1 MKRPGKL
8 GWLAVPSILLVAFG
22 ARAVM
27 IDDDPGGGDLPAPLC
42 LVPEVQGITG
52 TLYPNG
58 LPVINQQ
65 LEVVGDGVKVV
76 VETTRYCHP
85 VTPAS
90 LPFEWQVNGPS
101 GLVTLSDA
109 GSLRPHFRPVVA
121 GAYEARLTYC
131 PHGCPS
137 RLVGT
142 DLVDIPPQ
150 TASLA
155 IVVVDQ
161 MPVPPSTQPLLTP
174 TALTPPP
181 ADLLEAENAFHQESE
196 RKCGFPGALAS
207 AQTPQLVPVR
217 RFQGSG
223 DYRLLEGRVRRT
235 NIAWNDNELN
245 HYSHDIG
252 IHVEP
257 DPQHLLLKVEG
268 HEDME
273 IEWESNYFP
282 GSMRPSAGDRISAF
296 GFQTYDCHHSPIG
309 TEIHPPVL
317 TAVHRT
323 RAIRIPD
330 GWAPPGGEPLGSN
343 IWVPGIITD
352 IWANARAGE
361 MTSNCSDTGMHQEAV
376 LAPPGS
382 PVPVLFG
389 SCIRSPHPLR
399 RSYTFN
405 VYLPANPQARV
416 AAAGLAAPPAPLH
429 YRIEPGAGPLPSVLP
444 MTDGGVTFLR
454 VTVDLSG
461 YGGETYERRI
471 VAGWVQPSPENW
483 GLERW
488 KAGIPSMEVY
498 EDHDLG
504 TDGDWVFWTSLN
516 NRDQEWTRLLDGN
529 SVDEGTYSF
538 GGRAWETESP
548 YADRSL
554 GPHLLLFSPRFSQ
567 HFPGSPA
574 IDLTRILELHTS
586 GYDAE
591 FWDDEVGMV
600 SALARPD
607 PASLGIGQRRT
618 LTQYSSAGDYRLT
631 YFFERL
637 GPVPGATLT
646 AAGRSLADAYT
657 LGETGRCTPL
667 RRALCLLMP
676 DLGDLTTAWDPSQEP
691 AQPDGPEFDWTTHEI
706 FERQEAEPWSLTDMP
721 LEVLHKGVLSG
732 LKSDPERV
740 RRFFAELREE
750 FDEVRGTPM
759 ESEYARALPPF
770 EANLPAELWQQ
781 YFGDIDATPADLA
794 LTRITMSPPGA
805 RRGEAVVFA
814 AEITNR
820 GAGASV
826 AVSARLRIDGHALPL
841 VSVPGLAAGASTTV
855 EFQAWTATA
864 GTHRLRA
871 TADALMQ
878 IAEPNEHDNK
888 LSRRFVVARKPR
900 GLPDLV
906 PVDVGLEPCDLR
918 EGRPVT
924 FFARVHNRG
933 GNALDAFV
941 VRFDVDGA
949 SLGEIVVAGL
959 PAGESIRLRSPRWT
973 AVGRHHAVTATVD
986 ARAAVTESDETNNAK
1001 AGTFEV
1007 NKRHKHHH

>member
-1 MKRPGKL
+1 MKRLGKL
-8 GWLAVPSILLVAFG
+8 SWLAVPAILFAAFG

-27 IDDDPGGGDLPAPLC
+27 IDDDLPGGGDLPDLC
-42 LVPEVQGITG
+42 TEPEVQGLVG
-52 TLYPNG
+52 TPYLNG
-58 LPVINQQ
+58 LPVIQQQ
-65 LEVVGDGVKVV
+65 LEIVGDSVKVV
-76 VETTRYCHP
+76 VQTPPRCHT

-90 LPFEWQVNGPS
+90 LPFAWQLNGPS
-101 GLVTLSDA
+101 GPVTLSDA
-109 GSLRPHFRPVVA
+109 GSLRPHFQPTVA
-121 GAYEARLTYC
+121 GAYQARLTYC
-131 PHGCPS
+131 PLTCQN

-150 TASLA
+150 TASVA
-155 IVVVDQ
+155 IIVVDQ

-181 ADLLEAENAFHQESE
+181 ADQMEAENAFHQESE
-196 RKCGFPGALAS
+196 RKCGFPGALAT

-217 RFQGSG
+217 PFVGAN
-223 DYRLLEGRVRRT
+223 DYRLLEGRVRKT

-317 TAVHRT
+317 TAVHRS

-330 GWAPPGGEPLGSN
+330 GWAPPGGDPLGSN
-343 IWVPGIITD
+343 IWVPGVITD

-376 LAPPGS
+376 LAPPGY
-382 PVPVLFG
+382 PVPILFG
-389 SCIRSPHPLR
+389 NCIRSPHPLR
-399 RSYTFN
+399 RSYSFN
-405 VYLPANPQARV
+405 IYLPANPQTRV
-416 AAAGLAAPPAPLH
+416 AAAGLAAPPAPLY
-429 YRIEPGAGPLPSVLP
+429 YRVEPGGGPLPSVVP

-454 VTVDLSG
+454 VTLDLSG
-461 YGGETYERRI
+461 FTGETYGRRI
-471 VAGWVQPSPENW
+471 LAGWVQPSPENW

-488 KAGIPSMEVY
+488 KAGIPSMQVY

-504 TDGDWVFWTSLN
+504 TDGDWVFWTSVN
-516 NRDQEWTRLLDGN
+516 NRDQEWTRLLNGN
-529 SVDEGTYSF
+529 SVDEGSYSF
-538 GGRAWETESP
+538 GGRPWETESP

-567 HFPGSPA
+567 YFPGSPLL
-574 IDLTRILELHTS
+574 DLTQSLELHTS
-586 GYDAE
+586 GYDEE

-600 SALARPD
+600 HTIARPD
-607 PASLGIGQRRT
+607 PATLGVGERRT
-618 LTQYSSAGDYRLT
+618 LTQYSSTGDYRLT
-631 YFFERL
+631 YFYERL
-637 GPVPGATLT
+637 GPVAPATLT
-646 AAGRSLADAYT
+646 VAGRSLANAYT
-657 LGETGRCTPL
+657 LGSTGRCTPL
-667 RRALCLLMP
+667 RRNLCVLLP
-676 DLGDLTTAWDPSQEP
+676 DVGDLLDAWDPSQEP
-691 AQPDGPEFDWTTHEI
+691 AQPDGPEFDWSTHAV
-706 FERQEAEPWSLTDMP
+706 FERQEPEPWSLTDMP

-759 ESEYARALPPF
+759 ESEYARALPRF
-770 EANLPAELWQQ
+770 EANLPADLWQQ

-805 RRGEAVVFA
+805 GRGEPVVFA
-814 AEITNR
+814 VEIANR
-820 GAGASV
+820 GTGAS
-826 AVSARLRIDGHALPL
+826 APFSARLRIDGRSLPL
-841 VSVPGLAAGASTTV
+841 VSLPGLGPGASTSV
-855 EFQAWTATA
+855 EFQAWTATL
-864 GTHRLRA
+864 GTHRVRA
-871 TADALMQ
+871 TADALKQ
-878 IAEPNEHDNK
+878 IAEPNEHDNH
-888 LSRRFVVARKPR
+888 LQRRLVVTKKPR

-906 PVDVGLEPCDLR
+906 PVDVSLVPCDPR
-918 EGRPVT
+918 DGQPVT

-959 PAGESIRLRSPRWT
+959 PAGETRKLRSPHWE
-973 AVGRHHAVTATVD
+973 AVGRRHTVTAFVD
-986 ARAAVTESDETNNAK
+986 ALAAVGESDESNNTDTEK
-1001 AGTFEV
+1001 FEL
-1007 NKRHKHHH
+1007 KSRHAHHH